1 MKVVHSWLR
10 ELVPT
15 DLSAEELAELLTDRG
30 AEVGSVDRPW
40 ERLSGVVVARV
51 VEVRDHP
58 DADHLCIA
66 RIQTGAG
73 EQEVVVGVRNMK
85 PGDLV
90 PLAPPG
96 ATLPALPEPLTARK
110 IRGVVSNGMLCSPM
124 ELGIAPSHE
133 GILILPPEFELGQD
147 VKHALGLDDA
157 VLDVEVT
164 PNRPDFL
171 SVLGIAREV
180 SAATGTPVVMPDASL
195 EEAAESAE
203 DVASL
208 EVLDQ
213 ERCPRYLARVVRG
226 IRHVPSPITV
236 QARLTAAGMRPI
248 SAVVDA
254 TNYAMLEVGQ
264 PLHPFDLALLK
275 GPGIVVRRADEGE
288 KLVTLDEV
296 ERTFT
301 ADDLLICDVERPV
314 AVAGI
319 MGGALAEVS
328 EATTDILLES
338 AWFRREGIQRTRR
351 RLDLS
356 TEASMRFERGT
367 DPEGVPLGADRAS
380 RLMVEWC
387 GATVLRGSLEVGGP
401 PPRRAVELRASRA
414 SAVIGYPVST
424 ADAAAVF
431 DRLGIPHETADE
443 DKVRVEIPGY
453 RVDLEREVDL
463 IEEVARI
470 QGYERIG
477 STLPPVRQA
486 GGLPH
491 RYAFLGRVR
500 GALVRAGL
508 REVRQ
513 IPFASEADLQ
523 MTGDRDAVR
532 VTNPLVPE
540 EGWLRT
546 SLTPGLLKILRRNA
560 ARQVR
565 SVAIFEVST
574 VFRRVGDRAEE
585 RPMVAF
591 ALTGAADPGWAG
603 GGQTFDFFDA
613 KGVVESLMAA
623 LGIEW
628 TLDGASG
635 SNAEAP
641 GSPFHPGRAGFVLSR
656 DGERVG
662 IAGEI
667 HPKVAAS
674 FDIPGRVGV
683 GELEVSTL
691 IDLAPSVVRV
701 RDVPRYPPVRRD
713 LAFTVDAGTPA
724 GAVQSALEEAAGEL
738 LDSCLL
744 FDVHRGPPL
753 PEGRKSLAFSV
764 DFRASDRTLT
774 DAEANEAVAAI
785 AARLA
790 EDFGAEL
797 RSA

>member
-1 MKVVHSWLR
+1 VKVVHSWLR
-10 ELVPT
+10 ELAPT
-15 DLSAEELAELLTDRG
+15 DLSAEELAELLTYRG
-30 AEVGSVDRPW
+30 AEVGSVERPW

-58 DADHLCIA
+58 DADNLCIA
-66 RIQTGAG
+66 RVQTGSG
-73 EQEVVVGVRNMK
+73 EQEVVVGVRNMQ

-96 ATLPALPEPLTARK
+96 ATLPALAEPLTARM

-133 GILILPPEFELGQD
+133 GILVLPPGFEPGRD
-147 VKHALGLDDA
+147 VKEALGLDDA
-157 VLDVEVT
+157 VLDIEVT

-180 SAATGTPVVMPDASL
+180 SAATGIALVMPDASL
-195 EEAAESAE
+195 EEAEEDAE
-203 DVASL
+203 DVATL
-208 EVLDQ
+208 KVLDQ
-213 ERCPRYLARVVRG
+213 ERCPRYLARVLRDV
-226 IRHVPSPITV
+226 RHVPSPIAV

-248 SAVVDA
+248 SAAVDA
-254 TNYAMLEVGQ
+254 TNYAMLEIGQ

-275 GPGIVVRRADEGE
+275 GPGIVVRRAEEGE

-314 AVAGI
+314 AVAGV

-328 EATTDILLES
+328 ESTSDILLES

-351 RLDLS
+351 RLGLS

-367 DPEGVPLGADRAS
+367 DPEAVPLGADRAS

-387 GATVLRGSLEVGGP
+387 GSTVLRGALEVGGP
-401 PPRRAVELRASRA
+401 PRRRTVELRASRA

-424 ADAAAVF
+424 SDAAAVF
-431 DRLGIPHETADE
+431 ERLGMPHETVD
-443 DKVRVEIPGY
+443 DDRVRVEIPGY

-477 STLPPVRQA
+477 STLPPVRQT
-486 GGLPH
+486 GGLPK

-513 IPFASEADLQ
+513 IPFVSDADLGL
-523 MTGDRDAVR
+523 TGDRDAVR
-532 VTNPLVPE
+532 VTNPLQPE
-540 EGWLRT
+540 EAWLRT
-546 SLTPGLLKILRRNA
+546 RLLPGLLKAVRRNA
-560 ARQVR
+560 AHQVR

-574 VFRRVGDRAEE
+574 VFRRAGDQAEE

-591 ALTGAADPGWAG
+591 AMTGAADPGWTG
-603 GGQTFDFFDA
+603 GGRTFDFFDA

-628 TLDGASG
+628 NLATASDPT
-635 SNAEAP
+635 AEAP
-641 GSPFHPGRAGFVLSR
+641 TSPLHPGRAGFVLST
-656 DGERVG
+656 
-662 IAGEI
+662 AGEGI
-667 HPKVAAS
+667 GVVGELHPKVAAS
-674 FDIPGRVGV
+674 LDIAGRVAV
-683 GELEVSTL
+683 GELEVSAL
-691 IDLAPSVVRV
+691 MDLAPNVVQV

-713 LAFTVDAGTPA
+713 LAFTVDVRTPA
-724 GAVQSALEEAAGEL
+724 GAVRSALEEAAGEL

-744 FDVHRGPPL
+744 FDVHTGPPL
-753 PEGRKSLAFSV
+753 PEGKKSLGFSV
-764 DFRASDRTLT
+764 DFRAQDRTLT

-790 EDFGAEL
+790 RDFGAEL